1 MHVFFSP
8 AVDKQF
14 WLSISHVCAVLC
26 VLNTLFALTATVLH
40 YTLRCIVSGKPA
52 AMTMSNSAACIIII
66 IVLVAST
73 TTDSSLPHPRNTRHQ
88 HLTRPYSDQVGARTR
103 HAADGVFA
111 TAQLRYVRQTSQS
124 SNAQSQPADVYE
136 DDAGQAAFIY
146 LRYMLE
152 AAKKTDA

>member
-1 MHVFFSP
+1 MCYALCTKHSHCTDCYCATLYFTLHRERNTGRNDHV
-8 AVDKQF
+8 Q
-14 WLSISHVCAVLC
+14 
-26 VLNTLFALTATVLH
+26 
-40 YTLRCIVSGKPA
+40 
-52 AMTMSNSAACIIII
+52 NSAACIIII
-66 IVLVAST
+66 IVLVVT
-73 TTDSSLPHPRNTRHQ
+73 TTDSFPPHPRNTRHQ

-124 SNAQSQPADVYE
+124 SNAQSQPADVDE